1 MHDNLSVVV
10 SSKSQD
16 DVEYNLQVADLIPS
30 SLFRVEMHEAMNG
43 DERHVRLA
51 LSGLQYIPKSKF
63 TVSFILKKEC
73 YRK

>member
-30 SLFRVEMHEAMNG
+30 SLFRVEMHEAVNS

-51 LSGLQYIPKSKF
+51 MLGLQYIPKSKF
-63 TVSFILKKEC
+63 TVSFILKK
-73 YRK
+73 